1 MPVELLA
8 LRAIHILAGTFWVGA
23 GVFSS
28 AFLVPAL
35 GRTGPATTAS
45 VMEAL
50 QRRQL
55 FTAMP
60 VAALLTIGSGVRMF
74 WLVSGGSMEHYFHT
88 RMGHA
93 FAVSG
98 VMAII
103 AFCLAMF
110 ISRPAM
116 VRAGALAAQLA
127 AASPEDRG
135 AGERRVQALRARSST
150 VSMIAVILLVLGA
163 AGMSVARYL

>member
-1 MPVELLA
+1 MPIELLV

-35 GRTGPATTAS
+35 ASAGPATTAA
-45 VMEAL
+45 VMERL
-50 QRRQL
+50 QRRHL
-55 FTAMP
+55 FTVMP

-74 WLVSGGSMEHYFHT
+74 WLVSGDSMAHYFHT
-88 RMGHA
+88 RMGHT

-98 VMAII
+98 AMAII

-127 AASPEDRG
+127 TMSAEERTM
-135 AGERRVQALRARSST
+135 GERRVQALRARSST